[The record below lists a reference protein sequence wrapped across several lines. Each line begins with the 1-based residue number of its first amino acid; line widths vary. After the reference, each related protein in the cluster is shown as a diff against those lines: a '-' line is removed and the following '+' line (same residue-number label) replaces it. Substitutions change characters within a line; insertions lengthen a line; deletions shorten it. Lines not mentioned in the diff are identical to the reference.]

1 MTRGRYHTPA
11 GSRNARAL
19 AGTGPG
25 TGPGRHGPWHGPW
38 HARALARALAHG
50 PWREP
55 HRARE
60 ERRSVWSRVLEP
72 VGGGAGHT
80 VAGHGRQPFQHVIL
94 RRAGTYRVSQLVES
108 RMDSPAE
115 LQKVRR

>member
-1 MTRGRYHTPA
+1 M
-11 GSRNARAL
+11 
-19 AGTGPG
+19 
-25 TGPGRHGPWHGPW
+25 
-38 HARALARALAHG
+38 
-50 PWREP
+50 
-55 HRARE
+55 
-60 ERRSVWSRVLEP
+60 WSRVLEP